1 MLKQEQT
8 CGWCRKTAEL
18 NIMQQGGGVH
28 TVCKECGSHGPY
40 LQICEVNRA
49 IRALR
54 DENLRLKNSSK
65 QIFESLI
72 NKNKDMTPIM
82 ASLKIMR

>member
-8 CGWCRKTAEL
+8 CGWCRKTSEL

-28 TVCKECGSHGPY
+28 TVCRECGSHGPY
-40 LQICEVNRA
+40 LQVSDLA
-49 IRALR
+49 KAFKTLR
-54 DENLRLKNSSK
+54 DENLRIKNSSK

-72 NKNKDMTPIM
+72 NKNKDITPIM